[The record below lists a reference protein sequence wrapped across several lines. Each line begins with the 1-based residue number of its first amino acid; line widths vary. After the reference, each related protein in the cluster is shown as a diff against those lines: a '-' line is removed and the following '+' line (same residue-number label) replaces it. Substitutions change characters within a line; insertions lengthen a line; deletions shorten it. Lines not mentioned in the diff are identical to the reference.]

1 MAASSSMICAKRS
14 AACAPLAAASS
25 ASTRFPI
32 FKTRRAR
39 RLPELRRFYEVRCRA
54 MLDALAEVEPAG
66 GRWTRPSGGFFIL
79 LELAGE
85 IDATEIL
92 PQAIDAGVAYVAG
105 QPFFIDGSGANTL
118 RLAYSKETPEK
129 ISEGIARL
137 GRVLQ
142 REPRAEAV

>member
-1 MAASSSMICAKRS
+1 
-14 AACAPLAAASS
+14 
-25 ASTRFPI
+25 
-32 FKTRRAR
+32 
-39 RLPELRRFYEVRCRA
+39 V
-54 MLDALAEVEPAG
+54 
-66 GRWTRPSGGFFIL
+66 
-79 LELAGE
+79 AGE
-85 IDATEIL
+85 IDATDIL
-92 PQAIDAGVAYVAG
+92 PQAIDAGVAYVPG